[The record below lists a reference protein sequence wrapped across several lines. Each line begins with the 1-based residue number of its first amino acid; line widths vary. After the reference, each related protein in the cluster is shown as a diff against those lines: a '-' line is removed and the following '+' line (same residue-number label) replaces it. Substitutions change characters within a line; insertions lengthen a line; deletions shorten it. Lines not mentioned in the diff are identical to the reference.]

1 MDKKT
6 DKILVDRSR
15 QMRKNPTEEENKLWH
30 ILLKHIKPRFTRQRI
45 FGNYIV
51 YFFCPKLKLII
62 EVDGEQ
68 HYLEENKEYE
78 KKRTL
83 VLENSGYKIIRF
95 YNSDINYR
103 IKDVEYT
110 IIGACK
116 ERAKELNKTVNI
128 EFTE

>member
-15 QMRKNPTEEENKLWH
+15 QMRKNPTEEENKLWY

-51 YFFCPKLKLII
+51 DFFCPKLKLII

-68 HYLEENKEYE
+68 HYLDKTNDFWKKDSLSKRQE
-78 KKRTL
+78 KDKAKNDYCNLHQIKLIRIPYWEKNNITL
-83 VLENSGYKIIRF
+83 EMILGDQYLI
-95 YNSDINYR
+95 
-103 IKDVEYT
+103 
-110 IIGACK
+110 
-116 ERAKELNKTVNI
+116 
-128 EFTE
+128 